1 MGAWRTLTAGVA
13 VAVAFPG
20 CGSGG
25 DNSSSTTGSSSAS
38 SSTTAASS
46 ATSGI
51 RSHLLTGN
59 ELAGFH
65 VADVLVKTT
74 PNGWVSGEQVPPD
87 QAASEKAMLERDGFR
102 VAVHEDLTNGSAG
115 GASIV
120 LRFRSPQAAADAFGF
135 YLRQFKAG
143 NPASAGAYQSF
154 RVTGI
159 PHAVGFS
166 IGGIAGG
173 INIVFHDGAYWYLVG
188 QEGGSK
194 ARIAKLNAAARHLY
208 HRVHS

>member
-1 MGAWRTLTAGVA
+1 M
-13 VAVAFPG
+13 AVAFPG

-25 DNSSSTTGSSSAS
+25 DNSSSTTGSSAS

-65 VADVLVKTT
+65 VVGVSVKRTADS
-74 PNGWVSGEQVPPD
+74 WVSGEQAPAD
-87 QAASEKAMLERDGFR
+87 QVASEKAMLKRDGFR

-143 NPASAGAYQSF
+143 NPGSAGGYQSF
-154 RVTGI
+154 KVTGI

-173 INIVFHDGAYWYLVG
+173 INIVFHDGAYYYLVG
-188 QEGGSK
+188 QEAGSK

-208 HRVHS
+208 QRVHG